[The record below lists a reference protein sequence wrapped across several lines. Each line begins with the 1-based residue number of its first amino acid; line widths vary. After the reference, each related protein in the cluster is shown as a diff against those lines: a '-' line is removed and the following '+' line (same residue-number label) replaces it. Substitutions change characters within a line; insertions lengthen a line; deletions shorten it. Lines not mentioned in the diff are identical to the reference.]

1 MTATLQRTAPAQM
14 LAEFKNKKRAISV
27 IGLGYVGLPLA
38 LELAKQF
45 RVIGFDISAERV
57 AMMQNG
63 EDPSEE
69 LTAEAFLDK
78 DIVFTADPSLLKD
91 ASFHIVAVP
100 TPVSEARVPNLSPL
114 IGASETVGR
123 ALKPEDIVVYES
135 TVYPGC
141 TEEDCI
147 PVLERTSG
155 LSFGRDFFAGYSP
168 ERINPGDK
176 EHTVDK
182 ILKIVSGS
190 DPDTLEIVAGIYGA
204 VITAGIYEASTI
216 KVAEAA
222 KVIENAQRDINI
234 SFVNELSMI
243 FNRMGIDTQEVLAA
257 AGTKWNFLKFR
268 PGLVGGHCISVD
280 PYYLLHKSK
289 QLGYDP
295 QVIASGRR
303 VNDGMPGF
311 IAKEMTQLL
320 LQRNLNPKSCK
331 VLVMGA
337 TFKENVADIRNSK
350 IFNVIQE
357 LMDYGINVQLVDPHA
372 SPNEVAQEYKIS
384 MQDQEGSNY
393 DAIIVGV
400 AHDEYRALNLDY
412 FRGLTKA
419 GQDLILFDLKAIYN
433 REAIQPDEVI
443 WRL

>member
-1 MTATLQRTAPAQM
+1 MLTITSRPSSAAQ
-14 LAEFKNKKRAISV
+14 LADYKSKKRGISV

-45 RVIGFDISAERV
+45 RVIGFDISEERV
-57 AMMQNG
+57 AMMQRG
-63 EDPSEE
+63 QDPSEE
-69 LTAEAFLDK
+69 LEASAFLDK
-78 DIVFTADPSLLKD
+78 DILFTAKPDDLRQ

-100 TPVSEARVPNLSPL
+100 TPVSEARVPNLKPL
-114 IGASETVGR
+114 LAASETVGR
-123 ALKPEDIVVYES
+123 ALKAGDIVVYES

-147 PVLERTSG
+147 PILETVSG
-155 LSFGRDFFAGYSP
+155 LTFGQDFFAGYSP

-190 DPDTLEIVAGIYGA
+190 DEETLEVISGIYGA
-204 VITAGIYEASTI
+204 VITAGIYEASSI

-243 FNRMGIDTQEVLAA
+243 FNLMGIDTQEVLAA

-311 IAKEMTQLL
+311 IAKEMVQLL
-320 LQRNLNPKSCK
+320 LKRNLNPRNSKI
-331 VLVMGA
+331 LVMGA

-350 IFNVIQE
+350 IFDVIQE
-357 LMDYGINVQLVDPHA
+357 LMNYGINVQLVDPHA
-372 SPNEVAQEYKIS
+372 SPNEVAQEYKFG
-384 MQDQEGSNY
+384 MQDEVGKDY

-400 AHDEYRALNLDY
+400 AHKAYRQLKLDY
-412 FRGLTKA
+412 FRSIIRQ
-419 GQDLILFDLKAIYN
+419 GQDLILFDLKALFD
-433 REAIQPDEVI
+433 RGEAKEGEVI